1 MGKKF
6 SLNLKVL
13 AVLTALVMVVSCTA
27 VLYSVT
33 EGEKGISEGGGK
45 GVISLMPP
53 PFIGV
58 AGAAEAAGGGG
69 GAAATGTTF
78 LEEEAGISAY
88 VNVGQEIDLEKAKT
102 AFKSI
107 ETANESYIIG
117 EIDLPGLPEDVDPHA
132 YVHKDGWI
140 VTYYSK
146 YAPASK
152 IMEWVGYDGG
162 KITTTTLAD
171 AMHEICITIE
181 FPYTT
186 IKDDIEYYDFEYPNA
201 NRMMLIT
208 DMTAQGDMESDSF
221 NLEIPAECLL
231 YEGSWSHYFSGSL
244 YHSSDYSRIKIDGD
258 TVNEKKG
265 PYYSGTYFGYGEY
278 TSEQLEIAVLHIVL
292 VEHKD
297 SDSITGVAT
306 VLIYRTS

>member
-6 SLNLKVL
+6 GLKVL

-27 VLYSVT
+27 VLYSGT

-53 PFIGV
+53 PFIVV

-69 GAAATGTTF
+69 GTAAAGTTF

-88 VNVGQEIDLEKAKT
+88 VNIGQEIDLEKAET

-117 EIDLPGLPEDVDPHA
+117 EINLTGLPEYVDPHV

-140 VTYYSK
+140 VAYYSK

-152 IMEWVGYDGG
+152 IMEWDGYDGG
-162 KITTTTLAD
+162 AITTTTLAD
-171 AMHEICITIE
+171 AIHQICLAIE

-186 IKDDIEYYDFEYPNA
+186 IKDDLKYYDFEYPNA

-208 DMTAQGDMESDSF
+208 DMTSGYAHQSDSF

-231 YEGSWSHYFSGSL
+231 YEGSWSHYFSGDTGR
-244 YHSSDYSRIKIDGD
+244 YDYSRIKIDGD
-258 TVNEKKG
+258 TVNEIEG
-265 PYYSGTYFGYGEY
+265 SYHGTYFGYGGY

-292 VEHKD
+292 LEHD
-297 SDSITGVAT
+297 AESSDSITGVST
-306 VLIYRTS
+306 TLIYRTL

>member
-27 VLYSVT
+27 VLYSGT
-33 EGEKGISEGGGK
+33 EGGKRGDESGGGK

-58 AGAAEAAGGGG
+58 AGAAEATGGGG

-88 VNVGQEIDLEKAKT
+88 VNVGQEIDLEKAET

-117 EIDLPGLPEDVDPHA
+117 EIDLPGLPEYADPHA

-140 VTYYSK
+140 VAYYSK
-146 YAPASK
+146 YAPTSK
-152 IMEWVGYDGG
+152 IMEWYEYDGG
-162 KITTTTLAD
+162 KITTTTLED
-171 AMHEICITIE
+171 AMHQICLAIE

-186 IKDDIEYYDFEYPNA
+186 IKDDIKYYDFEYPNA

-208 DMTAQGDMESDSF
+208 DMPAKGRDQSDSF
-221 NLEIPAECLL
+221 NLTIPLECWL
-231 YEGSWSHYFSGSL
+231 YEGSWSHYVSEGFSI
-244 YHSSDYSRIKIDGD
+244 IKIDGD
-258 TVNEKKG
+258 TVNEMG
-265 PYYSGTYFGYGEY
+265 GEYAYGQTFFGYGKF
-278 TSEQLEIAVLHIVL
+278 TSEQLEVDVLHKL
-292 VEHKD
+292 SVEHQ
-297 SDSITGVAT
+297 SGSPESISGVAT